1 MTTLKLIPLDDAV
14 AFPGMPV
21 TIPAEVGG
29 DSRVVLI
36 PRRGAGYAKV
46 GVVAEVS
53 ERAAL
58 AGRHL
63 ATLNPLHRCVPGA
76 AHADSDGGLRV
87 DVDERHDVAPPSSLT
102 RDLEREYRAVVAE
115 I

>member
-58 AGRHL
+58 DGTWPRSTRSTDAYPARPMPTPTAASASTSTS
-63 ATLNPLHRCVPGA
+63 ATTSR
-76 AHADSDGGLRV
+76 R
-87 DVDERHDVAPPSSLT
+87 R
-102 RDLEREYRAVVAE
+102 RA
-115 I
+115 